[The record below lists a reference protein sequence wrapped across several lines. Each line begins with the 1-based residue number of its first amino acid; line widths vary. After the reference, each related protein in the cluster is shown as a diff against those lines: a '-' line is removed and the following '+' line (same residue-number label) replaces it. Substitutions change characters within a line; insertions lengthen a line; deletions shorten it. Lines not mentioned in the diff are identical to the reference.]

1 MGSLFENAWLSNSC
15 GERHVYLGITLNDVS
30 SSKKALNREKKY
42 QNPTTN
48 TYSEPEELDMQVD
61 VHYISLVKSYT
72 NTSQDE
78 FTLSNGTILSE
89 LLDKIAADYGKPF
102 TQEVYDPVKKEMKAS
117 FVAMVNGV
125 LMDQLQGINTPLKDR
140 DSVILMSLVTGG

>member
-1 MGSLFENAWLSNSC
+1 
-15 GERHVYLGITLNDVS
+15 
-30 SSKKALNREKKY
+30 
-42 QNPTTN
+42 
-48 TYSEPEELDMQVD
+48 MQVN

-78 FTLSNGTILSE
+78 FTLSNGTVLSE
-89 LLDKIAADYGKPF
+89 LLDKIAEDYGKPF

-125 LMDQLQGINTPLKDR
+125 LMDQLNGVNTSSQRPRQRNFDVLNDR
-140 DSVILMSLVTGG
+140 RLNQLPATQKT